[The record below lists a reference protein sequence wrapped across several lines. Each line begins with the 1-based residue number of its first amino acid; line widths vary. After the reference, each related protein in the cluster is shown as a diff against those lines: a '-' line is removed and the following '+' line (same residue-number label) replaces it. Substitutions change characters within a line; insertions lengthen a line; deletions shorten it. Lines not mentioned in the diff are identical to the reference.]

1 MMKIAVLDSATLGA
15 DLDLS
20 PLGELGEVKC
30 YTHTTADETPEHCK
44 GADVLVIN
52 KVKINKS
59 TLPDTGSVK
68 LICIF
73 ATGYDNVDITY
84 CNEKGIAVCNVVGYS
99 TDSVAQVTVA
109 MVLYLANNLRA
120 FTRHVSSGDYTRSGV
135 ANYLVPAYNELRG
148 KTWGIVGCGNIGS
161 AVGRVAKALGCKV
174 LANKR
179 TPSSEFENAD
189 IDTLCKESDI
199 ITIHTPLSD
208 ATRGLIGK
216 ERIALMKKNVIIVNV
231 ARGAVTDEAAIAE
244 AVANGDIGGFGADVY
259 SAEPFDASHPFS
271 AIMHMDNVC
280 LTPHM
285 AWGAHEA
292 RQRCLD
298 EIIKN
303 ITAFTCGEKRN
314 RVD

>member
-1 MMKIAVLDSATLGA
+1 MKINVLDSETLGA

-20 PLGELGEVKC
+20 PLGELGELKC
-30 YTHTTADETPEHCK
+30 YTNTTVEETPEHCED
-44 GADVLVIN
+44 ADVLIIN
-52 KVKINKS
+52 KVKINES
-59 TLPDTGSVK
+59 TLPDTGRVK
-68 LICIF
+68 LICLF
-73 ATGYDNVDITY
+73 ATGYDNVDLDF
-84 CNEKGIAVCNVVGYS
+84 CKDRGIAVCNVVGYS

-109 MVLYLANNLRA
+109 MVLYLANNLKA
-120 FTRHVSSGDYTRSGV
+120 FTRHVTSGDYSASGV
-135 ANYLVPAYNELRG
+135 ANYLVPTYNELRG

-161 AVGRVAKALGCKV
+161 AVGAVARALGCRV

-179 TPSSEFENAD
+179 TPGGEFENAD

-199 ITIHTPLSD
+199 ITIHVPLSN

-216 ERIALMKKNVIIVNV
+216 ERIDMMKKNVIIVNM
-231 ARGAVTDEAAIAE
+231 ARGAVTDEAAIAK
-244 AVANGDIGGFGADVY
+244 AVANGDVGAFGADVY
-259 SAEPFDASHPFS
+259 STEPFDVQHPFS
-271 AIMHMDNVC
+271 AIMHLDNVC

-285 AWGAHEA
+285 AWSALES

-303 ITAFTCGEKRN
+303 ITAFVCGEKRN

>member
-1 MMKIAVLDSATLGA
+1 MKITVLDLATLGA
-15 DLDLS
+15 DLDIS
-20 PLGELGEVKC
+20 PLSEIGEVTC
-30 YTHTTADETPEHCK
+30 YTHTTAEETPDHCS
-44 GADVLVIN
+44 GSDVLILN
-52 KVKINKS
+52 KVKINEN
-59 TLPDTGSVK
+59 TLPDTGNIK
-68 LICIF
+68 LICLF
-73 ATGYDNVDITY
+73 ATGYDNVDLDY
-84 CNEKGIAVCNVVGYS
+84 CRKNGIGVCNVVGYS

-109 MVLYLANNLRA
+109 MVLYLANNLKA
-120 FTRHVSSGDYTRSGV
+120 FTRHVSGGDYTRSGV
-135 ANYLVPAYNELRG
+135 ANYLVPVYNELRG

-161 AVGRVAKALGCKV
+161 AVGKVAEALGCRV

-179 TPSSEFENAD
+179 SPGGAFENTD

-244 AVANGDIGGFGADVY
+244 AVKNGDIGGFGADVY
-259 SAEPFDASHPFS
+259 SVEPFGADHPFNS
-271 AIMHMDNVC
+271 IMNLDNVC

>member
-1 MMKIAVLDSATLGA
+1 MKITVLDSATLGA

-30 YTHTTADETPEHCK
+30 YTHTSSEETPCHCS
-44 GADVLVIN
+44 GSDVLILN
-52 KVKINKS
+52 KVKINEN
-59 TLPDTGSVK
+59 TLPDTGNIK
-68 LICIF
+68 LICLF
-73 ATGYDNVDITY
+73 ATGYDNVDLDY
-84 CNEKGIAVCNVVGYS
+84 CRKNGIGVCNVVGYS

-109 MVLYLANNLRA
+109 MVLYLANNLKA
-120 FTRHVSSGDYTRSGV
+120 FTRYVSSGDYTRSGV
-135 ANYLVPAYNELRG
+135 ANYLVPTYNELNG

-161 AVGRVAKALGCKV
+161 AVGRVAEALGCRV

-179 TPSSEFENAD
+179 TPGGEFENAD

-231 ARGAVTDEAAIAE
+231 ARGAVTDEAAIAK
-244 AVANGDIGGFGADVY
+244 AVAAGDIGGFGADVY
-259 SAEPFDASHPFS
+259 SAEPFGADHPFNS
-271 AIMHMDNVC
+271 IMNLDNVC

-303 ITAFTCGEKRN
+303 ITAFTRGEKRN